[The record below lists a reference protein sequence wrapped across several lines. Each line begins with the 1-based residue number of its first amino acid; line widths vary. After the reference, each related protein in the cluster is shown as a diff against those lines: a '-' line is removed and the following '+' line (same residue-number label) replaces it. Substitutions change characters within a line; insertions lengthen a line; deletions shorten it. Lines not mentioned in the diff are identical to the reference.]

1 MKSLLARLLGLTQAV
16 VAFYTPVLKQ
26 LVATGLASLLPVA
39 LDIVRGLADAKIPN
53 DQKFSLAL
61 NRLKETAE
69 LNGIAATESL
79 LRYTVESAVQR
90 LKAE

>member
-1 MKSLLARLLGLTQAV
+1 MKSLISKILGISAAV
-16 VAFYTPVLKQ
+16 LNFYLPVLKQ
-26 LVATGLASLLPVA
+26 LVASGLASLLPVA
-39 LDIVRGLADAKIPN
+39 LDIVRGLADAKIPSE
-53 DQKFSLAL
+53 QKFALAL
-61 NRLKETAE
+61 NRLKESAE